1 MSYAQT
7 EVKTNKNKSRNKI
20 WFKPPFSQNVKINIS
35 KIFLTLIKKH
45 FPNRRSLH
53 KIFNLNTIKLIYNCM
68 SNMSSFIKEHD
79 RNILSS
85 PPNREKRSCNC
96 RNKYNCPLGGSCL
109 KTCIVYSAH
118 VIKQNET
125 PVYYE
130 TSDGEFKY
138 RYNNHTNSFR
148 NQGYENK
155 TELAKHIWQ
164 LKCNGISLI

>member
-1 MSYAQT
+1 
-7 EVKTNKNKSRNKI
+7 
-20 WFKPPFSQNVKINIS
+20 
-35 KIFLTLIKKH
+35 
-45 FPNRRSLH
+45 
-53 KIFNLNTIKLIYNCM
+53 M

-130 TSDGEFKY
+130 ISDGEFKY